1 MTDDL
6 LIQQLRE
13 LRYPGRVDVTEAVMA
28 DVRKRPLLVSE
39 SAKPKWSI
47 KRISAV
53 AAALAILLVSINF
66 VTIIKMAALTGNKR
80 TGFGFV
86 KGNHALFLHVITCS
100 FGYQNGSSQHFKRA
114 VFGGTTGHGNSGN
127 SS

>member
-1 MTDDL
+1 MIMTDDL

-28 DVRKRPLLVSE
+28 DVCKRPLLVSE

-53 AAALAILLVSINF
+53 AASLAILLVSINF
-66 VTIIKMAALTGNKR
+66 VTIFTRSYDSAQLATDIASVYDFHADYASNSNYYESYLVDALLN
-80 TGFGFV
+80 
-86 KGNHALFLHVITCS
+86 
-100 FGYQNGSSQHFKRA
+100 
-114 VFGGTTGHGNSGN
+114 
-127 SS
+127 